1 MAFWYSTG
9 SHIQNK
15 REGKESTREPKGEK
29 DILKETLENQGLR
42 RLGVPGL
49 ELHADP
55 ILYGVDVPLLMLGS
69 LENPEYSGST
79 GVAGLEFVTDCDAI
93 LSSLY

>member
-9 SHIQNK
+9 SRIQNK
-15 REGKESTREPKGEK
+15 QECEENTREPKGEK
-29 DILKETLENQGLR
+29 DNLKETLKNQGLR

-49 ELHADP
+49 ELNADP

-69 LENPEYSGST
+69 LENPE
-79 GVAGLEFVTDCDAI
+79 
-93 LSSLY
+93 